1 MDACKS
7 FIVFVLSV
15 LLVSCTADTDYT
27 TESREDVSW
36 GIQVMPKNIVG
47 DTVDGVVISSIRILI
62 ADYKHDGLIVHNGFL
77 SDQSLETTPEGSYRL
92 KLQRGEYKICILANE
107 PAHMTSALNSCTKI
121 KDLNSVKLRT
131 STNKHNMVFYREQD
145 FTVRPNPTNPET
157 CIIAVDGK
165 DLAGT
170 QMKLVLDK
178 LATKI
183 SLHVTK
189 QTIDP
194 KDRFDILNVQVLNV
208 PQHSFL
214 IPDCQFKDVHVTI
227 DPSIQETSFIANG
240 EKKTILA
247 ELFLPEYIL
256 EHETDVTYATLLS
269 ITALYKREGSEG
281 LKVNY
286 TFPIV
291 GFDAE
296 SYNMFRNYYFDI
308 HATIK
313 HRGNLDYTPS
323 IGVEVAKWDIA
334 SSGEIDLGGNVFTHS
349 QTWEEGTI
357 QGNALNEVRVANNS
371 KATLN
376 FTLSFPKG
384 AIWTAHLTNNLDFEF
399 DLTNGGVREGI
410 ATEGAVRQIQVK
422 PLRAVSTN
430 DVYTELYITVFNG
443 QQSVEIDLNDLD
455 HSPVDGKR
463 FIIRQI
469 PN

>member
-1 MDACKS
+1 
-7 FIVFVLSV
+7 
-15 LLVSCTADTDYT
+15 
-27 TESREDVSW
+27 
-36 GIQVMPKNIVG
+36 
-47 DTVDGVVISSIRILI
+47 
-62 ADYKHDGLIVHNGFL
+62 
-77 SDQSLETTPEGSYRL
+77 
-92 KLQRGEYKICILANE
+92 
-107 PAHMTSALNSCTKI
+107 
-121 KDLNSVKLRT
+121 
-131 STNKHNMVFYREQD
+131 
-145 FTVRPNPTNPET
+145 
-157 CIIAVDGK
+157 
-165 DLAGT
+165 
-170 QMKLVLDK
+170 
-178 LATKI
+178 
-183 SLHVTK
+183 
-189 QTIDP
+189 
-194 KDRFDILNVQVLNV
+194 
-208 PQHSFL
+208 
-214 IPDCQFKDVHVTI
+214 
-227 DPSIQETSFIANG
+227 
-240 EKKTILA
+240 
-247 ELFLPEYIL
+247 
-256 EHETDVTYATLLS
+256 
-269 ITALYKREGSEG
+269 
-281 LKVNY
+281 
-286 TFPIV
+286 
-291 GFDAE
+291 
-296 SYNMFRNYYFDI
+296 I